1 MTGRKERHHCAR
13 IVLVKNAFVQYA
25 LREHLIH
32 LTKNTY

>member
-1 MTGRKERHHCAR
+1 MTGRKERHQCAR

-32 LTKNTY
+32 PTKNTY